1 MDSILNTI
9 KKLLGIQEEYDYFD
23 QDLIIHINST
33 FMILNQLG
41 VGPSDCFTIKD
52 KEAKWDDF
60 IPNNKNLESLKTYVY
75 MRVKLIFDPPLS
87 SVVMEANNR
96 MIDELTFRLLTE
108 ASAEKK
114 SEESE

>member
-9 KKLLGIQEEYDYFD
+9 KKLLGIQKEYDYFD

-52 KEAKWDDF
+52 DKATWDDF

-75 MRVKLIFDPPLS
+75 MRVKLMFDPPLS

-108 ASAEKK
+108 ASTEKK

>member
-1 MDSILNTI
+1 MDSILNSI
-9 KKLLGIQEEYDYFD
+9 KKLLGIQPEYTYFD

-41 VGPSDCFTIKD
+41 VGPYDCFSIQDD
-52 KEAKWDDF
+52 KTTWDDF
-60 IPNNKNLESLKTYVY
+60 IPNNKKLESLKSY
-75 MRVKLIFDPPLS
+75 MYMKVKLMFDPPLS
-87 SVVMEANNR
+87 SVVMEATNR
-96 MIDELTFRLLTE
+96 MISELEFRLLAE